1 MLKVRSARITWKS
14 VRFERK
20 SEIQADRLNRSQ
32 INKQP
37 FLELTREVHEK
48 WYCTGT
54 VVEIHAQETTM
65 DLYILIKTIVPFYE
79 GDAWK
84 IEILVRQ
91 GEEKKKKGKKRKR
104 PLNIMLGLIHQV
116 RPDKLLKYK
125 VKCQ

>member
-1 MLKVRSARITWKS
+1 
-14 VRFERK
+14 
-20 SEIQADRLNRSQ
+20 
-32 INKQP
+32 
-37 FLELTREVHEK
+37 VHP
-48 WYCTGT
+48 GT

-104 PLNIMLGLIHQV
+104 T
-116 RPDKLLKYK
+116 LKSEHHAWINSSSPSR
-125 VKCQ
+125 

>member
-1 MLKVRSARITWKS
+1 MILHR
-14 VRFERK
+14 
-20 SEIQADRLNRSQ
+20 
-32 INKQP
+32 
-37 FLELTREVHEK
+37 VHP
-48 WYCTGT
+48 GT

>member
-1 MLKVRSARITWKS
+1 MRSDIAPCAS
-14 VRFERK
+14 
-20 SEIQADRLNRSQ
+20 
-32 INKQP
+32 
-37 FLELTREVHEK
+37 
-48 WYCTGT
+48 GT